1 MRCDCCDSAE
11 LTELDSYGDYRHLTC
26 KNCEFEKFVGVDA
39 GISAHLYENDADY
52 VDDLSVA
59 TRPDD
64 LILWH
69 HLEAIKYLRACCP
82 SGKGSLL
89 DIGCF
94 NGFFVKK
101 MLSLGYDA
109 QGIDF
114 NEGAVALGREN
125 MGLGSRISTR
135 TIEDMMEGGD
145 RFDVVTLF
153 EVLEHLPD
161 IREFLRKAT
170 ELLKEEGVLILSTP
184 NRKMCWRPA
193 LDFPPH
199 HLSRFSAK
207 SLIECLSRL
216 EMDTLRVEEQMS
228 TYELTRHYVGTF
240 FRKKDRASLRGGE
253 FRHKKIATV
262 LRRGMNRMRKVLVAG
277 LVPIDKL
284 LYAFNLRY
292 ISQIVIARK
301 RSLAKQ

>member
-1 MRCDCCDSAE
+1 MRCDCCDIAE
-11 LTELDSYGDYRHLTC
+11 LTELGSYGDYRHLIC

-52 VDDLSVA
+52 IDDLGAA

-69 HLEAIKYLRACCP
+69 HLEAIKYLRTNYPAR
-82 SGKGSLL
+82 KVSLL
-89 DIGCF
+89 DVGCF

-114 NEGAVALGREN
+114 NESAVASGRERL
-125 MGLGSRISTR
+125 GLGLNISTR
-135 TIEDMMEGGD
+135 TIDELTESGN

-161 IREFLRKAT
+161 VREYLNKAT
-170 ELLKEEGVLILSTP
+170 ALLNSGGVLILSTP
-184 NRKMCWRPA
+184 NNKMCWRPA

-199 HLSRFSAK
+199 HLSRFSAR
-207 SLIECLSRL
+207 SLMECLSRL
-216 EMDTLRVEEQMS
+216 EMDTLHVKEQMS
-228 TYELTRHYVGTF
+228 TYDLTRHYAGTF
-240 FRKKDRASLRGGE
+240 FRDKGKASLRGGE
-253 FRHKKIATV
+253 FSHKKITTV
-262 LRRGMNRMRKVLVAG
+262 LRRGMNRMRKIFVTG
-277 LVPIDKL
+277 LMPVDSI
-284 LYAFNLRY
+284 LYACNLRY

-301 RSLAKQ
+301 RPLVEQ